1 MERKALDVYVKVRFI
16 RSEANLGRETMS
28 ATVEITNDIALIRM
42 DDGKANAINFEMI
55 AALNAALDTAE
66 AGAKAIV
73 LAGRDGRFSG
83 GFDLNA
89 FASLGADGVYKLLD
103 AGAELLL
110 RLYGCPLPV
119 VAACTGHA
127 IAMGVFILNACDTRV
142 GTAGEYKIGANEAI
156 TGMNLPIFAL
166 ELSRARLNPTH
177 LTRATVQGF
186 IYDPAGAVDAG
197 YLDVLADAGKAE
209 ATAIGIAAQLA
220 MLPGAS
226 YAWNKAA
233 LRKGTL
239 DRIKASLGAHHKV

>member
-1 MERKALDVYVKVRFI
+1 
-16 RSEANLGRETMS
+16 MS
-28 ATVEITNDIALIRM
+28 AALPATVTITNDIALIRM

-66 AGAKAIV
+66 AEAKAIV

-103 AGAELLL
+103 AGAELLV
-110 RLYGCPLPV
+110 RLYGNPLPV

-127 IAMGVFILNACDTRV
+127 IAMGVFILNGCDTRV
-142 GTAGEYKIGANEAI
+142 GASGAYKIGANEAI

-166 ELSRARLNPTH
+166 ELSCARLNPTH

-186 IYDPAGAVDAG
+186 IYDPAGAVEAG
-197 YLDVLADAGKAE
+197 YLDMLADLDKVE
-209 ATAIGIAAQLA
+209 ATAMGIAAQLA
-220 MLPGAS
+220 MLPSAS
-226 YAWNKAA
+226 YAWNKNA
-233 LRKGTL
+233 LRKATL
-239 DRIKASLGAHHKV
+239 DRIKASIGAHHTV

>member
-1 MERKALDVYVKVRFI
+1 MPAAMTMINDV
-16 RSEANLGRETMS
+16 
-28 ATVEITNDIALIRM
+28 ALIRM

-66 AGAKAIV
+66 SEAKAIV

-89 FASLGADGVYKLLD
+89 FASLDADGVYKLLD

-110 RLYGCPLPV
+110 RLYGGPLPV

-127 IAMGVFILNACDTRV
+127 IAMGTFILHACDTRV
-142 GTAGEYKIGANEAI
+142 GASGEYKIGANEAI

-166 ELSRARLNPTH
+166 ELSRARINPTH

-186 IYDPAGAVDAG
+186 IFGPAGAVEAG
-197 YLDVLADAGKAE
+197 YLDMLVELDKVE
-209 ATAIGIAAQLA
+209 ATAMGIAAQLA
-220 MLPGAS
+220 TLPGAS
-226 YAWNKAA
+226 YAWNKHAV
-233 LRKGTL
+233 RKATI
-239 DRIKASLGAHHKV
+239 DRIRASIGAHHIL

>member
-1 MERKALDVYVKVRFI
+1 
-16 RSEANLGRETMS
+16 MS
-28 ATVEITNDIALIRM
+28 ATVSITNDIALIRM

-55 AALNAALDTAE
+55 TALNAALDTAE
-66 AGAKAIV
+66 TEAKAIV

-89 FASLGADGVYKLLD
+89 FASLGAEGTYRLLD
-103 AGAELLL
+103 AGAELLV
-110 RLYGCPLPV
+110 RLYGNPLPV

-127 IAMGVFILNACDTRV
+127 IAMGVFILGACDTRV
-142 GTAGEYKIGANEAI
+142 GASGAYKIGANEAI

-166 ELSRARLNPTH
+166 ELSRDRLNPTH

-186 IYDPAGAVDAG
+186 IYDPAGAVEAG
-197 YLDVLADAGKAE
+197 YLDMTVDLEKVE
-209 ATAIGIAAQLA
+209 ATAMSIAAQLA

-233 LRKGTL
+233 LRKATL